1 MKTQLFIPEKWSQTN
16 MEELSYNYYD
26 KWIIEKNEKTIEDI
40 LDDLPIEVIEKYL
53 RKKKLEQINNVR
65 KRSNIRK

>member
-1 MKTQLFIPEKWSQTN
+1 

>member
-1 MKTQLFIPEKWSQTN
+1 MEIMKWSQAN
-16 MEELSYNYYD
+16 MEELSEYYYD
-26 KWIIEKNEKTIEDI
+26 KWIIEKNEKSTEEI

>member
-53 RKKKLEQINNVR
+53 SYQSNLLLHFNEYINER
-65 KRSNIRK
+65 E